1 MLHFIPKE
9 EFSMKNIYLS
19 NAFSLQMLATIPA
32 VPIIEN
38 VSPEEISQAD
48 FVSVIGHPDTA
59 NVLSNILGKEVKF
72 NRASLTLAE
81 GDILYVAQL
90 TGGRLPEGCTILPEG
105 FKFSFVKIRVLYE
118 NSLCVG
124 EKGGVCDFITGCP
137 CNCVHIG

>member
-1 MLHFIPKE
+1 
-9 EFSMKNIYLS
+9 MKNIYFA
-19 NAFSLQMLATIPA
+19 NAFSMQMLTSIPA
-32 VPIIEN
+32 VPIIEMAN
-38 VSPEEISQAD
+38 IEEISHAD
-48 FVSVIGHPDTA
+48 FISVIGHPDTA
-59 NVLSNILGKEVKF
+59 NVLSNLLGKEVKC
-72 NRASLTLAE
+72 NRQSIQLQE

-105 FKFSFVKIRVLYE
+105 YDFKFVKIRVLYE